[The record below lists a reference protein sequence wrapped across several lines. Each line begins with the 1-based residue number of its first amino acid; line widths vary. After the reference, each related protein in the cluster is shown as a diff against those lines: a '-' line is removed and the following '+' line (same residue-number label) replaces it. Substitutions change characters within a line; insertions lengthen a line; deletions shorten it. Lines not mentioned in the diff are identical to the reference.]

1 MEKLHIGK
9 KEIEIKAEWKLGF
22 LATWVFGMLAHAYR
36 FFNFLPTWDSMY
48 NFTGTGATFYSGR
61 CFLGFFSGL
70 SSKYDMPW
78 VNGAL
83 SLFYISIAVVMMVDL
98 FRLKSRTAIILLAG
112 LVVSFPTVTSTFAF
126 MFTADGYMAAF
137 LLATAGVY
145 LTYRFKHGIWPG
157 IVCIGL
163 SMGTYQAYIT
173 VAFALILLIGIRDLL
188 LEKQS
193 FKKAFAMDW
202 KYFALVVGGAVFYKV
217 VDSLINAYYG
227 ITLTDYQGIGSMGI
241 LTLEQ
246 YKTAFIKTA
255 KSILQLWCLHNGLGG
270 ANKYGLANAAVVGGI
285 MLGTVILIIKN
296 KTYKD
301 VAGVIVTVLAAAVL
315 PIAAFALNFV
325 SAGVDY
331 HTLMMM
337 GVCFIYV
344 LLLLYVEHGKWE
356 KAVGKVLKAV
366 GVLVLAFLVY
376 YNTINAN
383 IAYNS
388 MNLSYEKS
396 YAVCSNILDRIE
408 NLEEYPEISKVAM
421 IGRYH
426 ANSGGIDSMAP
437 TIMGVNQ
444 DTFLWGDYHYVS
456 MWNYCFG
463 RSFALT
469 SGAEKEEIT
478 ATEEYQN
485 MPVYPAKDSVKVING
500 TIVVKLSE

>member
-1 MEKLHIGK
+1 
-9 KEIEIKAEWKLGF
+9 
-22 LATWVFGMLAHAYR
+22 
-36 FFNFLPTWDSMY
+36 
-48 NFTGTGATFYSGR
+48 
-61 CFLGFFSGL
+61 
-70 SSKYDMPW
+70 
-78 VNGAL
+78 
-83 SLFYISIAVVMMVDL
+83 MMVDL

-301 VAGVIVTVLAAAVL
+301 VAGVIVTVLAAA
-315 PIAAFALNFV
+315 
-325 SAGVDY
+325 SAPNRS
-331 HTLMMM
+331 
-337 GVCFIYV
+337 I
-344 LLLLYVEHGKWE
+344 
-356 KAVGKVLKAV
+356 
-366 GVLVLAFLVY
+366 
-376 YNTINAN
+376 
-383 IAYNS
+383 
-388 MNLSYEKS
+388 
-396 YAVCSNILDRIE
+396 RIE
-408 NLEEYPEISKVAM
+408 FRLSRCRLPHADDDGSVLYICIVTVICGAWKV
-421 IGRYH
+421 GEG
-426 ANSGGIDSMAP
+426 SG
-437 TIMGVNQ
+437 
-444 DTFLWGDYHYVS
+444 
-456 MWNYCFG
+456 
-463 RSFALT
+463 
-469 SGAEKEEIT
+469 K
-478 ATEEYQN
+478 
-485 MPVYPAKDSVKVING
+485 SVKGSRRPCPCIPRLLQYNQCEHC
-500 TIVVKLSE
+500 L

>member
-1 MEKLHIGK
+1 M
-9 KEIEIKAEWKLGF
+9 
-22 LATWVFGMLAHAYR
+22 
-36 FFNFLPTWDSMY
+36 
-48 NFTGTGATFYSGR
+48 
-61 CFLGFFSGL
+61 
-70 SSKYDMPW
+70 
-78 VNGAL
+78 
-83 SLFYISIAVVMMVDL
+83 
-98 FRLKSRTAIILLAG
+98 
-112 LVVSFPTVTSTFAF
+112 
-126 MFTADGYMAAF
+126 
-137 LLATAGVY
+137 
-145 LTYRFKHGIWPG
+145 
-157 IVCIGL
+157 
-163 SMGTYQAYIT
+163 
-173 VAFALILLIGIRDLL
+173 
-188 LEKQS
+188 
-193 FKKAFAMDW
+193 
-202 KYFALVVGGAVFYKV
+202 
-217 VDSLINAYYG
+217 
-227 ITLTDYQGIGSMGI
+227 
-241 LTLEQ
+241 
-246 YKTAFIKTA
+246 
-255 KSILQLWCLHNGLGG
+255 
-270 ANKYGLANAAVVGGI
+270 GGI

-337 GVCFIYV
+337 GVCFIYI

-356 KAVGKVLKAV
+356 KAAGKVLKAV